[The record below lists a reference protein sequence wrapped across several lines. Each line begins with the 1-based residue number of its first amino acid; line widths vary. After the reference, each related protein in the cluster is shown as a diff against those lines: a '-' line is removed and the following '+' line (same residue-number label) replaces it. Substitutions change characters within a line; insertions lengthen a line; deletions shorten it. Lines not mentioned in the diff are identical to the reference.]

1 MTKMARAYWVACG
14 VGVVMAIGAGRAS
27 AQSAPVSLSLE
38 DALAR
43 GKATAP
49 RLAEAVARQQAA
61 AATVTSR
68 EAMKRPTVSASAAY
82 QRTNHVEEYAIPQA
96 GGGLRVLFPDIPNN
110 YRGRA
115 DAAMPLYTGGR
126 IEALVASA
134 EADKLAADADLKT
147 AGADAAL
154 DVARAYWS
162 LVTAREAERVVEQGL
177 RRMDAYVSDVKAR
190 VDAGV
195 LPPNDLLSA
204 QAQRARQSVALIQA
218 RNAASVA
225 QSDLCR
231 LVGLDLDT
239 TILPTASLMAPI
251 PSVAAMSALPIN
263 AMTEQARA
271 GRTERDALTRRA
283 EAARAAGD
291 ASRAALRPQI
301 SVSGGVEES
310 RPNARIVPRVD
321 AFHSSWEAG
330 VGVTWQLFDGGK
342 GKADRAAAAAQATA
356 LERRRDDF
364 DAMLGVELRQRRG
377 DVEAGKAALAASAEA
392 VSAATEARRVITERF
407 KAGVA
412 TSTDVLDAENALLE
426 AELERTRLAAAL
438 RLSEAR
444 LLRAVGGE

>member
-1 MTKMARAYWVACG
+1 MSTMWRSVVGASLVMACG
-14 VGVVMAIGAGRAS
+14 AS
-27 AQSAPVSLSLE
+27 VAFGQTAAVSLSLE

-43 GKATAP
+43 GKTTAP
-49 RLAEAVARQQAA
+49 RLAEAAARQEAA

-68 EAMKRPTVSASAAY
+68 EALKQPSLTATAGY
-82 QRTNHVEEYAIPQA
+82 QRTNHVDEYGIPQA
-96 GGGLRVLFPDIPNN
+96 GGGIKVLFPDIPNN

-115 DAAMPLYTGGR
+115 DASMALYTGGR
-126 IEALVASA
+126 VESLVKSA
-134 EADKLAADADLKT
+134 KADKLAADADFK
-147 AGADAAL
+147 AAAADVAL
-154 DVARAYWS
+154 DVTRAYWN
-162 LVTAREAERVVEQGL
+162 LVTAREAVRVVGQGL
-177 RRMDAYVSDVKAR
+177 VRMDAYVSDVKAR

-204 QAQRARQSVALIQA
+204 QAQRARQSVSLIQSK
-218 RNAASVA
+218 NAASVA

-239 TILPTASLMAPI
+239 TITPTASLMTPL
-251 PSVAAMSALPIN
+251 PSVASVASLPIN
-263 AMTEQARA
+263 ALTEQARA
-271 GRTERDALTRRA
+271 GRSEREALTKHA
-283 EAARAAGD
+283 DAARASGD
-291 ASRAALRPQI
+291 AAMALLKPQ
-301 SVSGGVEES
+301 VSLTGGIEES

-321 AFHSSWEAG
+321 EFHSSWEAG
-330 VGVTWQLFDGGK
+330 VGVSWNLFDGGK

-356 LERRRDDF
+356 FERRRDDF

-377 DVEAGKAALAASAEA
+377 DVEAGKAALDASAEA
-392 VSAATEARRVITERF
+392 VSAATEARRVISERF

-426 AELERTRLAAAL
+426 AELERTRLAATL